1 VNDSTGTHRVFV
13 ANRGE
18 IANRIIA
25 ACDALG
31 YQTVLGVSQADAD
44 TLPARRAGKT
54 VVLGR
59 AQAADSYLNA
69 GAVVHAAVAT
79 GCTMVHPGYGFLS
92 ERPHFARLCAAEGL
106 TFVGPMPEALEALG
120 DKLRA
125 RALAEKLGVPVS
137 QGGPT
142 ETPEQA
148 RALAAEIG
156 YPVLIKAANGGGG
169 RGMKLVHGP
178 GELAE
183 AWTLAAAEAEAA
195 FGNGTV
201 FLERYVTD
209 AKHVEV
215 QVLGDAHGNRVHVGE
230 RECSVQYRYQ
240 KVMEEA
246 PCVALTDQS
255 RKILHDSALKI
266 AAALDY
272 QGLGTVEFLYDTRRD
287 ELAFLEVNPR
297 IQVEHPVTEAVSGL
311 DLVRA
316 QLLVAAGEKLEVTQ
330 DDIELRGHAIQ
341 ARITAQDP
349 ARGFLPSP
357 GRVTRWRPPVRG
369 GLRLDTHVYEGYLFP
384 PYYDALMAKLIAWG
398 ADRETARKNLE
409 DALGDF
415 RVEGVTTAMPLL
427 RKICAHQD
435 YRENTVTTHWLG
447 DVMTSIMQEAAA

>member
-1 VNDSTGTHRVFV
+1 MTHRVFI

-18 IANRIIA
+18 IANRIIG

-31 YQTVLGVSQADAD
+31 YETVLGVSAADTD
-44 TLPARRAGKT
+44 TLPAKRATRT
-54 VVLGR
+54 VVLGM

-69 GAVVHAAVAT
+69 NAIVHAAAAT

-92 ERPHFARLCAAEGL
+92 ERPQFARLCAEEGL
-106 TFVGPMPEALEALG
+106 VFVGPAPEALEALG

-125 RALAEKLGVPVS
+125 RALAGKLRVPVS

-142 ETPEQA
+142 STPQEA
-148 RALAAEIG
+148 RELAEAIG

-178 GELAE
+178 DELIG
-183 AWTLAAAEAEAA
+183 AWTLAQAEAEAA

-215 QVLGDAHGNRVHVGE
+215 QVLGDAHGSRVHVGE

-246 PCVALTDQS
+246 PCTALTAGS
-255 RKILHDSALKI
+255 RAILHDSALKI
-266 AAALDY
+266 ADALGY
-272 QGLGTVEFLYDTRRD
+272 QGLGTVEFLYDTSRD
-287 ELAFLEVNPR
+287 ELAFLEVTPR

-330 DDIELRGHAIQ
+330 QDIELKGHAIQ

-349 ARGFLPSP
+349 DRGFLPSP

-398 ADRETARKNLE
+398 EDREKARRTLE
-409 DALGDF
+409 DALADF
-415 RVEGVTTAMPLL
+415 QVEGVTTATTLL

-435 YRENTVTTHWLG
+435 YQENTVTTHWLG
-447 DVMTSIMQEAAA
+447 DVMADMTREASA

>member
-1 VNDSTGTHRVFV
+1 MRHRVFI

-18 IANRIIA
+18 IAGRVIQ

-31 YQTVLGVSQADAD
+31 YETVLGVSAAD
-44 TLPARRAGKT
+44 TDSLPARRAGRF

-59 AQAADSYLNA
+59 AQATDSYLNA
-69 GAVVHAAVAT
+69 AAIVHAAVAT

-92 ERPHFARLCAAEGL
+92 ERPHFARLCADNGL
-106 TFVGPMPEALEALG
+106 TFVGPRPEALEVLG
-120 DKLRA
+120 DKLSA
-125 RALAEKLGVPVS
+125 RALAESLRVPVS
-137 QGGPT
+137 RGGPT
-142 ETPEQA
+142 MTSAEA
-148 RALAAEIG
+148 RGLAADIG

-169 RGMKLVHGP
+169 RGMKLVREAA
-178 GELAE
+178 ELGD
-183 AWTLAAAEAEAA
+183 AWTLAQAEAEAA

-201 FLERYVTD
+201 FLERYVRD

-215 QVLGDAHGNRVHVGE
+215 QILGDSHGNRVHVGE

-240 KVMEEA
+240 KVMEES
-246 PCVALTDQS
+246 PCTALTPAS
-255 RKILHDSALKI
+255 REILHDSALRI
-266 AAALDY
+266 AGALNY
-272 QGLGTVEFLYDTRRD
+272 QGLGTVEFLYDVTRD
-287 ELAFLEVNPR
+287 EVAFLEVNPR

-330 DDIELRGHAIQ
+330 QDIEIRGHAIQ

-349 ARGFLPSP
+349 ERGFLPSP

-398 ADRETARKNLE
+398 DDRDAARENLE
-409 DALGDF
+409 DALADF
-415 RVEGVTTAMPLL
+415 QVDGVATALKLL
-427 RKICAHQD
+427 RRICAHQD
-435 YRENTVTTHWLG
+435 YRRNTVTTHWLG
-447 DVMTSIMQEAAA
+447 DLMTGDLAA

>member
-1 VNDSTGTHRVFV
+1 MTHRVFV

-18 IANRIIA
+18 IANRIIQ

-31 YQTVLGVSQADAD
+31 YETVLGVSTADTD
-44 TLPARRAGKT
+44 TLPAKRAGKT
-54 VVLGR
+54 VVLGK

-69 GAVVHAAVAT
+69 DAVVHAAVAT

-92 ERPHFARLCAAEGL
+92 ERPHFARLCAENGL
-106 TFVGPMPEALEALG
+106 TFVGPRPEALEALG
-120 DKLRA
+120 DKLSA
-125 RALAEKLGVPVS
+125 RALAESLGVPVS
-137 QGGPT
+137 PGGPT
-142 ETPEQA
+142 ETVRQA
-148 RALAAEIG
+148 TELATEIG
-156 YPVLIKAANGGGG
+156 YPVLVKAANGGGG
-169 RGMKLVHGP
+169 RGMKLVSQAE
-178 GELAE
+178 ELNE
-183 AWTLAAAEAEAA
+183 AWTLARAEAEAA

-201 FLERYVTD
+201 FLERYVRD

-215 QVLGDAHGNRVHVGE
+215 QILGDAHGNRVHVGE

-246 PCVALTDQS
+246 PCTALTGAS
-255 RKILHDSALKI
+255 RRILHDSALKI
-266 AAALDY
+266 ASALDY
-272 QGLGTVEFLYDTRRD
+272 QGLGTVEFLYDVARD

-330 DDIELRGHAIQ
+330 QDIALKGHAIQ

-398 ADRETARKNLE
+398 ADREAARGTLH
-409 DALGDF
+409 DALAHF
-415 RVEGVTTAMPLL
+415 QVEGVTTALTLL
-427 RKICAHQD
+427 KKICAHQD
-435 YRENTVTTHWLG
+435 YQENTVTTHWLG
-447 DVMTSIMQEAAA
+447 DLMSGEVH